1 MARSRNIKPGFFQN
15 EDLAE
20 LPLEARLLFIGLW
33 MLADRDGVL
42 EDRPKR
48 IKAAIFPFENY
59 DVEKLLEQ
67 LCAARVIT
75 RYSKDGFNC
84 LWVNKFKKHQ
94 NPHKN
99 EPTNNLPRHPEIEES
114 SNYASTRV
122 MHHTAPADSLL
133 RIPDSLSPDSKAPSA
148 KPKRTHVPKNI
159 KPAASV
165 IEQRRE
171 QILAMVAADEAAKA
185 VAK

>member
-33 MLADRDGVL
+33 MLADRDGVV

-48 IKAAIFPFENY
+48 IKAAIFPFENF

-75 RYSKDGFNC
+75 RYSKDDFRC
-84 LWVNKFKKHQ
+84 LWVNTFKKHQ

-99 EPTNNLPRHPEIEES
+99 EPTNGLPRPPGFEES

-122 MHHTAPADSLL
+122 MQHSAPAESLL
-133 RIPDSLSPDSKAPSA
+133 RNPESLSSETGSGSTKT
-148 KPKRTHVPKNI
+148 KKRYTPKNI
-159 KPAASV
+159 KPAGSV
-165 IEQRRE
+165 VAARLE
-171 QILAMVAADEAAKA
+171 QILAVTGYDPAEKGGAK
-185 VAK
+185 